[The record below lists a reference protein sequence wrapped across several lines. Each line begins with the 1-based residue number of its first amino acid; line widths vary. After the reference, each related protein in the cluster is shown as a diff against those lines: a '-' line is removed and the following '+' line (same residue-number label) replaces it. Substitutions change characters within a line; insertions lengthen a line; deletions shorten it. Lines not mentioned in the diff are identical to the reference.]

1 MKKRIFFGVAAFVGF
16 FLLVAWQF
24 AAAELAD
31 LQNKVDVP
39 ASAQDTQIVVVQAQ
53 DQLFI

>member
-1 MKKRIFFGVAAFVGF
+1 MKKRLFFGFAFFIGF

-31 LQNKVDVP
+31 LQKEEQNSVK
-39 ASAQDTQIVVVQAQ
+39 VQATELASSAT
-53 DQLFI
+53 DDSLFV